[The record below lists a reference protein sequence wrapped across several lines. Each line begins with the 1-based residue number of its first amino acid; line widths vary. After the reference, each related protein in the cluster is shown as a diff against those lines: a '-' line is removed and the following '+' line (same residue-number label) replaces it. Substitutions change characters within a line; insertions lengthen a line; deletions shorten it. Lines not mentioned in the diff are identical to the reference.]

1 MSFKI
6 SGVEVKPIQSK
17 SETISSRSTYAFTI
31 NDAGKHLRY
40 TGTLN
45 SFWEIVPTTT
55 VAWRDD
61 TVISIEQASTGQVTI
76 VGKNGVTLSSST
88 SLLTGGPGSIIHVK
102 KVGAEEW
109 LVYGDTL
116 DESGMAMIIALG

>member
-1 MSFKI
+1 MAKI
-6 SGVEVKPIQSK
+6 SGVELKPIQSK

-45 SFWEIVPTTT
+45 SFWEIVPTSNI
-55 VAWRDD
+55 AWADD

-76 VGKNGVTLSSST
+76 TGKNGVTISSST
-88 SLLTGGPGSIIHVK
+88 SPSTSALGSVIHVK

-109 LVYGDTL
+109 VIYGDAL
-116 DESGMAMIIALG
+116 DESNMAMIIALS